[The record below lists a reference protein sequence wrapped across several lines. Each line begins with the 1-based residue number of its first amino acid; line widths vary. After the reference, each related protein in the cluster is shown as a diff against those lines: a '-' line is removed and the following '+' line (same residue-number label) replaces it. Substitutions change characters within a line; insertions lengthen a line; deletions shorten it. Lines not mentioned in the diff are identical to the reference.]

1 MTLSPE
7 QAAFVEAYPF
17 ALSSYITDD
26 MQERIAERI
35 KTTVY
40 AEGHRRAMPASKQL
54 TPAEQM
60 VSAASIEKCLLAL
73 LAKSPMTRHQLR
85 LATGIRGA
93 KISSAL
99 ENIHRRGDATRT
111 KINGQRYVYSAVRA

>member
-1 MTLSPE
+1 MTPE
-7 QAAFVEAYPF
+7 LISAYVERFPF
-17 ALSSYITDD
+17 AFSSHITDE
-26 MQERIAERI
+26 MQDRIAHRI
-35 KTTVY
+35 QTTVY
-40 AEGHRRAMPASKQL
+40 REGHRRAMPASKQL

-73 LAKSPMTRHQLR
+73 LAKSPMTHHQLR

-99 ENIHRRGDATRT
+99 ENIHRRGDATRA
-111 KINGQRYVYSAVRA
+111 KINGQRYIYSAVQA